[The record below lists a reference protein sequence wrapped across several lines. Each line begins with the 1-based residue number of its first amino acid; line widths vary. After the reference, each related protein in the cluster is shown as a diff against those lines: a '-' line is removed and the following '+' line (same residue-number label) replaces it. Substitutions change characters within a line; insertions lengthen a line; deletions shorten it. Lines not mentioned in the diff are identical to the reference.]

1 MIIIQLRLTTCEY
14 QTCQPPTPPPP
25 SQPSPQTF
33 LHTGCS
39 YFCNSKDYVSTLL
52 SAFHKRK
59 ATPQTFTGSIKRH
72 PFHIYPPSDRWHLP
86 YYRQDAPLLHSEFV
100 PCVVSAVSKIAAAET
115 APSSSTCSVPV
126 FGSPLKFPSWST
138 GRPGSP
144 AVIVDKMG
152 FLFI

>member
-1 MIIIQLRLTTCEY
+1 MSTRHVS
-14 QTCQPPTPPPP
+14 PPPHP
-25 SQPSPQTF
+25 HPAN
-33 LHTGCS
+33 LAHRLS
-39 YFCNSKDYVSTLL
+39 YTLAAHIFCYSKDYVSTLL